1 MDLHFQL
8 MGDLKVLENLTGKA
22 SIVSTRVAKND
33 GKARKTGSHTH
44 SNIISI
50 LEQPETKSG
59 CCTSQSRKQQL
70 RRSDAERSQ
79 SGRAR
84 NGRRRTD
91 AGRSGWW
98 AARRQR
104 TGRIGRGTAGRPI
117 RDAEGKAGAA
127 ADGRTAGR
135 LRRRPVAEDL
145 GRRRRRRCRRRRWC
159 GCRRRWGLTI
169 RDGELH
175 D

>member
-70 RRSDAERSQ
+70 RRSNAERGVNQ
-79 SGRAR
+79 AEQGM
-84 NGRRRTD
+84 GGGGQTQGG
-91 AGRSGWW
+91 AGG
-98 AARRQR
+98 
-104 TGRIGRGTAGRPI
+104 GPHGGRGQGGLGGAPQGGPYGTQRGRP
-117 RDAEGKAGAA
+117 GPPQMG
-127 ADGRTAGR
+127 GPQG
-135 LRRRPVAEDL
+135 
-145 GRRRRRRCRRRRWC
+145 G
-159 GCRRRWGLTI
+159 
-169 RDGELH
+169 
-175 D
+175 